1 MEMLGKPM
9 LRLQLEIEKMEITIG
24 AISIASAFLSQ
35 IALYVLW
42 LSAISVSASADTISA
57 STDSKFEPIPVYSIY
72 PPVKPQGSADEALT
86 SGHVVN
92 GHYPMAAP
100 AGKPWRIAF
109 LFPHMKD
116 PYWVGCSYGVISEAK
131 RLGVAVDIFPADG
144 YSDLIGQLRKMD
156 EAIAAKYDAIVI
168 SPLSQ
173 TANNSSIAK
182 ARALGISV
190 FELANDSTSDDLT
203 VKVTTSLKGMG
214 IEAMQWV
221 IRDAQRRGLKSI
233 NIALLPGPSDAGW
246 VKGEVEGSLEAAH
259 KAAIKVN
266 IVGIKYGDS
275 DRIEQSQLAAQL
287 LAEHGNK
294 LDYLLGCT
302 GCAPAAI
309 LPMKEAGLNGKIRIV
324 AYDLTREIADFIRKG
339 EIFASAD
346 TKGVSQARVTLNAA
360 VNFLEGRTKKLPH
373 TILVK
378 LGLVDQNSYAT
389 YSFGTSIAP
398 EGTPVLS
405 YVPREGK

>member
-1 MEMLGKPM
+1 METISFAKVF
-9 LRLQLEIEKMEITIG
+9 LRQII
-24 AISIASAFLSQ
+24 LSSLLLSDSVTAP
-35 IALYVLW
+35 AL
-42 LSAISVSASADTISA
+42 ADTTLIPA
-57 STDSKFEPIPVYSIY
+57 DDKFDPIPVHSIY
-72 PPVKPQGSADEALT
+72 PPIKRQGSADQALT

-92 GHYPMAAP
+92 SHYAMAAP
-100 AGKPWRIAF
+100 ADKPWRIAF

-116 PYWVGCSYGVISEAK
+116 PYWASCNYGVISEAK
-131 RLGVAVDIFPADG
+131 RLGVAVDILPADG

-168 SPLSQ
+168 SPISQ

-182 ARALGISV
+182 ARALGIPV

-214 IEAMQWV
+214 TEATQWV

-233 NIALLPGPSDAGW
+233 NIALLPGPFDAGW
-246 VKGEVEGSLEAAH
+246 VKGEVEGTFEAAH
-259 KAAIKVN
+259 KAAIKIN
-266 IVGIKYGDS
+266 IVDIKYGDS

-287 LAEHGNK
+287 LAEHGKN
-294 LDYLLGCT
+294 LDYVLGCT
-302 GCAPAAI
+302 GCAPAAV
-309 LPMKEAGLNGKIRIV
+309 LPIKEAGLSGKIRIV

-360 VNFLEGRTKKLPH
+360 INFLEGRTKKQPH
-373 TILVK
+373 TILIK
-378 LGLVDQNSYAT
+378 LGLVDQNSYTA
-389 YSFGTSIAP
+389 YPFGTSIAP
-398 EGTPVLS
+398 EGYIPTLS
-405 YVPREGK
+405 YSPREIN